1 MVFGSVK
8 GYGIQQISL
17 KMLENKKWNFSEL
30 EIKDSDIKNEI
41 KSVIENGGT
50 VFALEKK
57 KIFKAVYLFKLVN
70 DSDDKY
76 LSFDKKIVLDEI
88 IEDAIKEFE
97 DDMTTLLGEAVAGEE
112 VSKVIW
118 GEKEIELSKIK
129 IGKLEIPLS
138 IIWMLM
144 GILFWLLFDDF
155 MWFVIY
161 LCIGVSSGYA
171 VKINEPKRKLKK
183 SKKKTKE
190 KK

>member
-41 KSVIENGGT
+41 KSVIENEGT

-76 LSFDKKIVLDEI
+76 FVTINPEDLQSGVFELNQYYKVQLRFTGVGATNLTDSNQIAKWLIDNQQFFSEWSTVCLIKGIQKPTDWLVL
-88 IEDAIKEFE
+88 
-97 DDMTTLLGEAVAGEE
+97 
-112 VSKVIW
+112 
-118 GEKEIELSKIK
+118 
-129 IGKLEIPLS
+129 
-138 IIWMLM
+138 
-144 GILFWLLFDDF
+144 
-155 MWFVIY
+155 
-161 LCIGVSSGYA
+161 LC
-171 VKINEPKRKLKK
+171 
-183 SKKKTKE
+183 
-190 KK
+190 

>member
-50 VFALEKK
+50 VFSLEKK

-112 VSKVIW
+112 VSRVIW

-161 LCIGVSSGYA
+161 LCIGVSFGYA

>member
-41 KSVIENGGT
+41 KFVIENGGT

>member
-41 KSVIENGGT
+41 KSVIENEGT

-112 VSKVIW
+112 VSKVVW

>member
-112 VSKVIW
+112 VSKVVW

-171 VKINEPKRKLKK
+171 VRINEPKRKLKK

>member
-76 LSFDKKIVLDEI
+76 LSFAKKIVLDEI